1 MRKKLLVILLSG
13 TMLTGLMTGCGI
25 DANEQ
30 EGGSSQETTMSTD
43 KDSVIVTMPVSSE
56 PEVGFDPAYGWG
68 SGENPHEPL
77 IQSTLTKTTTDLKI
91 ENDLATDYSVSEDGL
106 TWTVHIRDDVRFTDG
121 EKLTAKDVAFT
132 YNNCRDNNNLNDF
145 TMLKEAVAVDDT
157 TVEFLMNTPFT
168 IWPYTMAGVGIV
180 PEHGYD
186 ESYGE
191 HPVGSGRYIMKQWDK
206 GKQIIF
212 EANPDYYGEEIKIKK
227 LTVLFL
233 SEQEALEAAREGQVD
248 VAHTAATYA
257 DQEITGYNLQDFLTV
272 DTRGFNL
279 PTVEET
285 DEDGNIIGNDVTSD
299 LAIRR
304 AINIGIDREELVDKV
319 LGGYGTPAFSVC
331 DKTPWYQVEANVQ
344 YDPEEAKQIL
354 EDAGWQED
362 SDGYRERDGQKAE
375 FTLVYDPSD
384 SVHQE
389 LAQEL
394 AEQLK
399 KIGIKVNAESEGWD
413 TYYDIAQSQAVI
425 WGCGDHTPMDIY
437 NIYHTDKDGKYAKY
451 SPYSNPVVDQYLDE
465 ALEAPSLETSY
476 EYWQK
481 AQWDGETGINGD
493 LPWIWLCNVDHLYF
507 VKDGLEVGEQKVH
520 PYGQGWSMVNNV
532 DQWEWTF

>member
-13 TMLTGLMTGCGI
+13 TMLTGFISGCGI
-25 DANEQ
+25 SGNEQ
-30 EGGSSQETTMSTD
+30 EGGSSQEAVSSAD
-43 KDSVIVTMPVSSE
+43 KDSVIVTMPISSE
-56 PEVGFDPAYGWG
+56 PEFGFDPAYGWG
-68 SGENPHEPL
+68 SGENVHEPL
-77 IQSTLTKTTTDLKI
+77 IQSTLTATTTDLKI

-106 TWTVHIRDDVRFTDG
+106 TWTVHIRDDVYFTDG
-121 EKLTAKDVAFT
+121 ERLTAEDVAFT
-132 YNNCRDNNNLNDF
+132 YNNCRDKNNLNDF
-145 TMLKEAVAVDDT
+145 TMLKEAVAVDDI
-157 TVEFLMNTPFT
+157 TVEFQMNTPFT

-206 GKQIIF
+206 GNQIIF
-212 EANPDYYGEEIKIKK
+212 EANPDYYGEEVKIKK
-227 LTVLFL
+227 LTVLFM
-233 SEQEALEAAREGQVD
+233 SEEESLEAAKEGQVD

-257 DQEITGYNLQDFLTV
+257 DQEITGYNLQDFVTV

-279 PTVEET
+279 PTVKEK
-285 DEDGNIIGNDVTSD
+285 DEDGCLIGNDVTSD

-319 LGGYGTPAFSVC
+319 LGGYGTPAYSVC
-331 DKTPWYQVEANVQ
+331 DKTPWYQVEANVK
-344 YDPEEAKQIL
+344 YDLEEAKQIL
-354 EDAGWQED
+354 EDAGW
-362 SDGYRERDGQKAE
+362 
-375 FTLVYDPSD
+375 V
-384 SVHQE
+384 
-389 LAQEL
+389 
-394 AEQLK
+394 
-399 KIGIKVNAESEGWD
+399 
-413 TYYDIAQSQAVI
+413 
-425 WGCGDHTPMDIY
+425 WGNHTPMEIY

-465 ALEAPSLETSY
+465 ALGAPSLETSY

-507 VKDGLEVGEQKVH
+507 VKDDLEVGEQKVH
-520 PYGQGWSMVNNV
+520 PHGQGWSMVNNV
-532 DQWEWTF
+532 DQWEWIS